1 MKIKTET
8 VEPIYTL
15 VLCMSA
21 ADGSIVALEIV
32 CRNLKAIII
41 HALKWDIEQGPL
53 ESSWYSLLF
62 HGCEG
67 IFARLGSNEEI
78 PEFLNLSD
86 F

>member
-1 MKIKTET
+1 MEASLLWKSFAGTF
-8 VEPIYTL
+8 
-15 VLCMSA
+15 
-21 ADGSIVALEIV
+21 
-32 CRNLKAIII
+32 LKAITI

-67 IFARLGSNEEI
+67 IFVRLGSNEGI